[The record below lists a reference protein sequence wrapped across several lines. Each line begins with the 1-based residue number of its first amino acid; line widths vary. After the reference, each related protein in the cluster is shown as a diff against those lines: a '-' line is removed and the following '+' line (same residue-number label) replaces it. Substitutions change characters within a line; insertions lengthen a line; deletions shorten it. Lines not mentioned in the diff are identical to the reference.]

1 MVWIFSESK
10 ISYLF
15 TYPPTFDVGDDGINS
30 KITDIL
36 SDRYP
41 KKLKHLAKMLVYALK
56 HGYMFGRMITTTFNI
71 LI

>member
-15 TYPPTFDVGDDGINS
+15 TYPPTFDVGDDRVNS

-36 SDRYP
+36 GDRYP
-41 KKLKHLAKMLVYALK
+41 KEAKTLGKMLVYALK
-56 HGYMFGRMITTTFNI
+56 HGYMFGRMITMTSNM